1 MVIDKKMILFF
12 VFMDA
17 NSGCI
22 CGISSLSDPQSRIVG
37 GTNASIE
44 EVPWQ
49 VQLAI
54 DIDW

>member
-1 MVIDKKMILFF
+1 MILFF